1 MIRLVIADDHPVV
14 RAGLRAL
21 LDGAVDIDVVGE
33 AATPDEAVALAASL
47 DPDLVLMDL
56 QFGQDRTG
64 ADATRQIRSTDAAP
78 YVLVLTNYDS
88 DGDILGAVEA
98 GASGYLLKDTPPD
111 ELLAAVRAA
120 AAGESA
126 LAPAVASRLMA
137 RMRAPRVS
145 LSAREIEV
153 LRLVADG
160 RLERRRGSTP
170 AHHRRHR
177 EVAPGARV
185 LQARRRIPDR
195 RGVRGPGAR
204 HPPLTEL
211 PELTTRGHQ
220 GPAPIRDRSG
230 CPGQWSHR
238 SAPDHRRRPRPRR
251 PRPGTPRCRRRRA
264 P

>member
-21 LDGAVDIDVVGE
+21 LAGAVDIDVVGE
-33 AATPDEAVALAASL
+33 AATPDEAAALVSSS

-137 RMRAPRVS
+137 RMRAPGVS

-153 LRLVADG
+153 LRLVAEGASNVDVAA
-160 RLERRRGSTP
+160 RLHITDATVKSHLVHVFSKLGVGSRT
-170 AHHRRHR
+170 AAVS
-177 EVAPGARV
+177 EARA
-185 LQARRRIPDR
+185 LGILR
-195 RGVRGPGAR
+195 
-204 HPPLTEL
+204 
-211 PELTTRGHQ
+211 
-220 GPAPIRDRSG
+220 
-230 CPGQWSHR
+230 
-238 SAPDHRRRPRPRR
+238 
-251 PRPGTPRCRRRRA
+251 
-264 P
+264 